1 VRSNGSRDVSAGEA
15 TALLANQLGSKIG
28 LSTSVESD
36 LDNDPSLVVGRYITP
51 RLYVGYG
58 VGLLEA
64 INTVKLRYTVGDHWT
79 VKTEAG
85 QVRSADLI
93 FSIQK

>member
-1 VRSNGSRDVSAGEA
+1 MGSR
-15 TALLANQLGSKIG
+15 IG
-28 LSTSVESD
+28 LEAGVESD
-36 LDNDPSLVVGRYITP
+36 LDNDPSLVIGRYITP

-58 VGLLEA
+58 VGLIEA
-64 INTVKLRYTVGDHWT
+64 INTVKLRYTIGDHWT
-79 VKTEAG
+79 IKTEAG